1 MQTEF
6 ESSERAVS
14 PLYVFNMLR
23 LGKRN
28 NVNVSDP
35 KYRRVPQ
42 IIKRSGMTMATVRFL
57 AGDSL
62 RQLFILKDHIDDAE
76 GLILISAIRKCVKTI
91 KISMFKSSKTFK
103 KFPKIGKQSKYKG

>member
-14 PLYVFNMLR
+14 PLYMFNMLR

-28 NVNVSDP
+28 NVNVPDP

-76 GLILISAIRKCVKTI
+76 GLILISAIRKLVKTI
-91 KISMFKSSKTFK
+91 KISIRESSKTLK